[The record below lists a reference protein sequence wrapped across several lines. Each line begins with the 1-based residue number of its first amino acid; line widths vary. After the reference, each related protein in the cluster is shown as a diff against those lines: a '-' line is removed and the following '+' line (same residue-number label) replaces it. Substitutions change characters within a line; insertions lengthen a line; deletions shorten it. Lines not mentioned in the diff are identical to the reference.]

1 MNPMDN
7 TLIVSSSP
15 HLHCG
20 MNTRSIMLDVLI
32 ALVPAGIAS
41 VWLFGWRALLVELIC
56 VAAAMAAEVLSR
68 AVMKRPQ
75 TVGDLSCVVT
85 GLLLAYNL
93 PSTIPLWQAA
103 FGSVVAIVVAKQM
116 FGGLGQNFV
125 NPALLGRIVLMG
137 SFPGDMN
144 NWTAPLQ
151 WRGADAISSATPL
164 ALMSQGGD
172 LSALP
177 PEQLFFGLRGGCL
190 GETCVFALLLGGAY
204 LVVRR
209 VISPI
214 VPAVYIGT
222 VFVMTWLLGAN
233 PLYHILS
240 GGLMLGAVFMATDYT
255 TSPINKA
262 GKVVFAVGCGLL
274 TVLIRLYGSL
284 PEGVSF
290 AIVIMN
296 ILVPLIERATRPLPF
311 GEKRK
316 GLAALLG
323 RKEKKEEAR
332 P

>member
-1 MNPMDN
+1 
-7 TLIVSSSP
+7 
-15 HLHCG
+15 
-20 MNTRSIMLDVLI
+20 MNTRNIMLDVII
-32 ALVPAGIAS
+32 ALVPAGIVS
-41 VWLFGWRALLVELIC
+41 VWLFGWRALLVELVC
-56 VAAAMAAEVLSR
+56 VASCMAAEVLSR

-137 SFPGDMN
+137 SFPGEMN
-144 NWTAPLQ
+144 NWVAPMQ
-151 WRGADAISSATPL
+151 WQGADALSSATPL

-172 LSALP
+172 LSAFSPL
-177 PEQLFFGLRGGCL
+177 QLFVGMRGGCL
-190 GETCVFALLLGGAY
+190 GETCVFALLLGGVY
-204 LVVRR
+204 LVIRR

-214 VPAVYIGT
+214 IPVVYIGT
-222 VFVMTWLLGAN
+222 VFVMSWLLGAN

-240 GGLMLGAVFMATDYT
+240 GGLMLGAIFMATDYT

-296 ILVPLIERATRPLPF
+296 ILVPLIERVTRPLPF
-311 GEKRK
+311 GEKR
-316 GLAALLG
+316 
-323 RKEKKEEAR
+323 RVRRE
-332 P
+332 

>member
-1 MNPMDN
+1 MDN

-20 MNTRSIMLDVLI
+20 MNTRTIMLDVLI
-32 ALVPAGIAS
+32 ALAPAGIAS

-56 VAAAMAAEVLSR
+56 VASAMAAEVLSR

-103 FGSVVAIVVAKQM
+103 LGSVVAIVVAKQM

-137 SFPGDMN
+137 SFPGEMN
-144 NWTAPLQ
+144 NWVAPMQ
-151 WRGADAISSATPL
+151 WQGADAISSATPL

-172 LSALP
+172 PSAFSPL
-177 PEQLFFGLRGGCL
+177 QLFVGMRGGCL
-190 GETCVFALLLGGAY
+190 GETCVFALLLGGVY
-204 LVVRR
+204 LVIRR

-214 VPAVYIGT
+214 VPVVYIGT
-222 VFVMTWLLGAN
+222 VFVMTWLLGGN

-240 GGLMLGAVFMATDYT
+240 GGLMLGAIFMATDYT

-296 ILVPLIERATRPLPF
+296 ILVPLIERVTRPRPF
-311 GEKRK
+311 GEKR
-316 GLAALLG
+316 
-323 RKEKKEEAR
+323 RVRHE
-332 P
+332 

>member
-1 MNPMDN
+1 MDN

-20 MNTRSIMLDVLI
+20 MNTRNIMLDVII
-32 ALVPAGIAS
+32 ALVPAGIVS
-41 VWLFGWRALLVELIC
+41 VWLFGWRALLVELVC
-56 VAAAMAAEVLSR
+56 VAFSLAAEVLSR

-137 SFPGDMN
+137 SFPGEMN
-144 NWTAPLQ
+144 NWVAPMQ
-151 WRGADAISSATPL
+151 WQGADALSSATPL

-172 LSALP
+172 LSAFSPL
-177 PEQLFFGLRGGCL
+177 QLFVGMRGGCL
-190 GETCVFALLLGGAY
+190 GETCVFALLLGGVY
-204 LVVRR
+204 LVIRR

-214 VPAVYIGT
+214 IPVVYIGT
-222 VFVMTWLLGAN
+222 VFVMSWLLGAN

-240 GGLMLGAVFMATDYT
+240 GGLMLGAIFMATDYT

-296 ILVPLIERATRPLPF
+296 ILVPLIERVTRPLPF
-311 GEKRK
+311 GEKR
-316 GLAALLG
+316 
-323 RKEKKEEAR
+323 RVRRE
-332 P
+332 

>member
-1 MNPMDN
+1 MDN

-20 MNTRSIMLDVLI
+20 MNTRNIMLDVII
-32 ALVPAGIAS
+32 ALVPAGIVS
-41 VWLFGWRALLVELIC
+41 VWLFGWRALLVELVC
-56 VAAAMAAEVLSR
+56 VAFSLAAEVLSR

-137 SFPGDMN
+137 SFPGEMN
-144 NWTAPLQ
+144 NWVAPMQ
-151 WRGADAISSATPL
+151 WQGADALSSATPL

-172 LSALP
+172 LSAFSPL
-177 PEQLFFGLRGGCL
+177 QLFVGMRGGCL
-190 GETCVFALLLGGAY
+190 GETCVFALLLGGVY
-204 LVVRR
+204 LVIRR

-214 VPAVYIGT
+214 IPVVYIGT
-222 VFVMTWLLGAN
+222 IFVMSWLLGAN

-240 GGLMLGAVFMATDYT
+240 GGLMLGAIFMATDYT

-296 ILVPLIERATRPLPF
+296 ILVPLIERVTRPLPF
-311 GEKRK
+311 GEKR
-316 GLAALLG
+316 
-323 RKEKKEEAR
+323 RVRRE
-332 P
+332 